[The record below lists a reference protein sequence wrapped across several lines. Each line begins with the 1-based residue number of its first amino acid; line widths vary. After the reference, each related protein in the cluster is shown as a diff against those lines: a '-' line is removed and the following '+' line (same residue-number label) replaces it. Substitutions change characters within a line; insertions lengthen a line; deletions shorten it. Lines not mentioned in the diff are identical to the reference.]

1 MSENLDDALGQ
12 QQQQQHQQKQ
22 YFMNNLNII
31 LKMQEA
37 IVDYYETFPV
47 KSTLKTIS
55 KTFFNILNQNALFCI
70 VFLLYS

>member
-1 MSENLDDALGQ
+1 
-12 QQQQQHQQKQ
+12 
-22 YFMNNLNII
+22 MNNLNII

-37 IVDYYETFPV
+37 MVDYYETFPV

-55 KTFFNILNQNALFCI
+55 KTFFNILNQNTLFFI